1 MFAYIV
7 RRLALML
14 VTLFGI
20 SVIIFVL
27 LRIVP
32 GNIVDILF
40 DAAGFVDPADKAN
53 LEKELGLNQPIVVQY
68 LQWIGGLLHGDLGY
82 SYVSEK
88 PALQE
93 ILPRIPITARLAG
106 LALLFSTSI
115 GIPLGVISAV
125 HQGTRLDYVLRVVSL
140 SGLSLPSFW
149 LGLLILMASVS
160 LFGSMPIFNPNPRT
174 WTEAFAIYC
183 VPAMAVGFR
192 SAALTMRITRS
203 SMLEVLRQ
211 DYIRTARAKGAS
223 EASVN
228 YRHALK
234 NAILPVITV
243 IGIEAAFLIGGLIV
257 TETVF
262 NIPGVA
268 RFLVEA
274 LRWRDY
280 PIVQNLVMLIA
291 VVVVVRELHRRHALC
306 RDRSAHP
313 LHGLGDISLA
323 VVNYDSELKRA
334 GADATHGWRRLTFL
348 AQRYMLGTVGLI
360 IMVLF
365 VWVAIS
371 ANLISRFDPLSVD
384 SAHRLSPP
392 DWRHWM
398 GTDSF
403 GRDVW
408 SRIIHGARISLAV
421 GIGSTALGSS
431 LGVIIGLASGYLSGW
446 VDLVFQRVTDI
457 LQALPL
463 LVLAL
468 VMTAAL
474 GPSLPNVIIAIAI
487 PLIPTVA
494 RVIRANTLALR
505 ELPFVE
511 AAKSIGMSET
521 RIALRHV
528 LPNTMAPLIV
538 LATAQLG
545 STILTE
551 ASLSFLGLGIPE
563 PYPSWGRMLSESA
576 AEYVRV
582 APWLVIFPGVAI
594 SLAVFGTNLFG
605 DALRDIL
612 DPRQRG

>member
-1 MFAYIV
+1 M
-7 RRLALML
+7 
-14 VTLFGI
+14 
-20 SVIIFVL
+20 
-27 LRIVP
+27 
-32 GNIVDILF
+32 
-40 DAAGFVDPADKAN
+40 
-53 LEKELGLNQPIVVQY
+53 
-68 LQWIGGLLHGDLGY
+68 
-82 SYVSEK
+82 
-88 PALQE
+88 
-93 ILPRIPITARLAG
+93 
-106 LALLFSTSI
+106 
-115 GIPLGVISAV
+115 
-125 HQGTRLDYVLRVVSL
+125 
-140 SGLSLPSFW
+140 
-149 LGLLILMASVS
+149 
-160 LFGSMPIFNPNPRT
+160 
-174 WTEAFAIYC
+174 
-183 VPAMAVGFR
+183 
-192 SAALTMRITRS
+192 
-203 SMLEVLRQ
+203 
-211 DYIRTARAKGAS
+211 
-223 EASVN
+223 
-228 YRHALK
+228 
-234 NAILPVITV
+234 
-243 IGIEAAFLIGGLIV
+243 
-257 TETVF
+257 
-262 NIPGVA
+262 
-268 RFLVEA
+268 
-274 LRWRDY
+274 
-280 PIVQNLVMLIA
+280 
-291 VVVVVRELHRRHALC
+291 
-306 RDRSAHP
+306 
-313 LHGLGDISLA
+313 A
-323 VVNYDSELKRA
+323 VVNYDNELKRA

-392 DWRHWM
+392 DARHWM

-446 VDLVFQRVTDI
+446 VDLVFQRITDI